1 MNPRQTILD
10 AIVKIAPDVDPDT
23 LPPDIDFREEAEL
36 DSMDFLGVLT
46 AVQEATGLE
55 VPESDYSEI
64 VTIDRFTEYLAA
76 RLQSV
81 DG

>member
-1 MNPRQTILD
+1 MDPRQIILD
-10 AIVKIAPDVDPDT
+10 AIAKIAPDIEPDT

-55 VPESDYSEI
+55 VPESDYSGI
-64 VTIDRFTEYLAA
+64 VTIDQFTDYLSA
-76 RLQSV
+76 RLASV